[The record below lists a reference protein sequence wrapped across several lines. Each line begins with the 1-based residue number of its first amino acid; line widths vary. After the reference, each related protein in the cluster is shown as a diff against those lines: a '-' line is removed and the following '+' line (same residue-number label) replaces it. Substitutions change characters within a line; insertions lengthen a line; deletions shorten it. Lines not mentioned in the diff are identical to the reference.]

1 MLKSAKTPSVQRG
14 RMNTRDPVGLTDVQ
28 GSEDTRKLTID
39 KVGMVGLLL

>member
-1 MLKSAKTPSVQRG
+1 
-14 RMNTRDPVGLTDVQ
+14 MNTRDLGIPDVQ